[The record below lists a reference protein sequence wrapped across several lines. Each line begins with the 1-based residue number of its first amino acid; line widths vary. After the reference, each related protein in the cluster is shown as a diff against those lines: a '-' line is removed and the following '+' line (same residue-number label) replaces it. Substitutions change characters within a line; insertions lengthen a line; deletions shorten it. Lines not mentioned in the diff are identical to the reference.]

1 MFKPQ
6 EVATVFDDLGADAGD
21 QRSRGDAVPGGIGL
35 AALSTNTAGMFSEGS
50 LRSRV

>member
-6 EVATVFDDLGADAGD
+6 ERAAVLDDLGADAGD
-21 QRSRGDAVPGGIGL
+21 QRCRGDAVPGGSGL
-35 AALSTNTAGMFSEGS
+35 AALSTNTAGMLSEGS

>member
-21 QRSRGDAVPGGIGL
+21 QRSQGDAVPGGIGL